1 MIATRT
7 ISHDGARWAVAP
19 SGFITQ
25 SVGDEFGVVFTR
37 IDDTQRDDTQ
47 ADVRFS
53 RYSPGSVR
61 SRDAAFNAL
70 SDDAL
75 LRLLITSQSSVRAPE
90 GGYRS

>member
-7 ISHDGARWAVAP
+7 ISHAGMRWTVAP

-25 SVGDEFGVVFTR
+25 YDGDEFGLVFTR
-37 IDDTQRDDTQ
+37 LDSDG

-53 RYSPGSVR
+53 RYSPGSLR
-61 SRDAAFNAL
+61 SREASFDAL
-70 SDDAL
+70 SDATL
-75 LRLLITSQSSVRAPE
+75 LRLFLSSQTSVRAPE

>member
-7 ISHDGARWAVAP
+7 ISHAGALWAVAP

-37 IDDTQRDDTQ
+37 IADTPSLDTQVE
-47 ADVRFS
+47 VRFS
-53 RYSPGSVR
+53 RYSPGGVR
-61 SRDAAFNAL
+61 SREASFDAL
-70 SDDAL
+70 SNHTL
-75 LRLLITSQSSVRAPE
+75 LRLLITSQPSVRAPE

>member
-7 ISHDGARWAVAP
+7 ISHDGVRWAVTP

-25 SVGDEFGVVFTR
+25 FVGDEFGIVFTR
-37 IDDTQRDDTQ
+37 LDHD
-47 ADVRFS
+47 AAEVRFS

-61 SRDAAFNAL
+61 SREASFDAL
-70 SDDAL
+70 SDATL
-75 LRLLITSQSSVRAPE
+75 LRLLLTSQASVRAPE

>member
-7 ISHDGARWAVAP
+7 IADAGAQWAVAP

-37 IDDTQRDDTQ
+37 IDSEH

-61 SRDAAFNAL
+61 SREAAFDAL
-70 SDDAL
+70 SDATLIRL
-75 LRLLITSQSSVRAPE
+75 LRMSQGSVRSPE